1 MAVHW
6 PLGHHQSQP
15 GSFVGGAG
23 CMAWPFPRIYILSSH
38 DMVHEWIYRV
48 GRRGDVAGR
57 RWGSWGRSFLRL
69 GVEVEPEI

>member
-23 CMAWPFPRIYILSSH
+23 CMAWPFLRIYILSSRYGSR
-38 DMVHEWIYRV
+38 MVISSGEE
-48 GRRGDVAGR
+48 GDVAGR